1 MDVLVLRV
9 ALPVMTI
16 LLITVLQRRLGPR
29 LGGRVAGLPLYS
41 FPFLTIVL
49 ITDGRAAAAQ
59 AAAGV
64 ASGLLV
70 VVVFGVGYGRLGH
83 RLRNPLAAV
92 VVTLGI
98 IGAALVLVAAVGS
111 APVLAVLVVV
121 ATATGLLLWPPVAAP
136 ASTTNPARWELPV
149 RMLVIASIM
158 VCLNGFEP
166 MLGAHLAGLLACAP
180 VGLWI
185 ITLTTHRR
193 AGFPAAE
200 NLLNG
205 ALHSCPGTLA
215 FAVTLAYGLRPWGAA
230 AFGVALAVLFVMD
243 HLFRRLVGWG
253 RDAVQAG
260 TFGRRRSDLESAAA
274 GGIGR

>member
-1 MDVLVLRV
+1 MDVLILRV

-16 LLITVLQRRLGPR
+16 LVITALQRRLGHR

-41 FPFLTIVL
+41 FPFLAIIL
-49 ITDGRAAAAQ
+49 ITDGRTAAAQ

-70 VVVFGVGYGRLGH
+70 VVVFGVGYGRLGQ
-83 RLRNPLAAV
+83 RLRSPLAAV

-98 IGAALVLVAAVGS
+98 IGAALILVAAIGS
-111 APVLAVLVVV
+111 APVMAVLVVV
-121 ATATGLLLWPPVAAP
+121 ATAAALLLWPPVAAP
-136 ASTTNPARWELPV
+136 AATTNPARWELPV

-158 VCLNGFEP
+158 VCLTEFEP
-166 MLGAHLAGLLACAP
+166 VLGAHLAGLLACAP

-185 ITLTTHRR
+185 IALTTHRR

-205 ALHSCPGTLA
+205 ALHSCPGTLV
-215 FAVTLAYGLRPWGAA
+215 FALTLAYGLRPWGAA
-230 AFGVALAVLFVMD
+230 AFGIALIGLFAMD

-253 RDAVQAG
+253 RNTLQAG
-260 TFGRRRSDLESAAA
+260 IFGHRSAVLESAAA
-274 GGIGR
+274 GGLRR